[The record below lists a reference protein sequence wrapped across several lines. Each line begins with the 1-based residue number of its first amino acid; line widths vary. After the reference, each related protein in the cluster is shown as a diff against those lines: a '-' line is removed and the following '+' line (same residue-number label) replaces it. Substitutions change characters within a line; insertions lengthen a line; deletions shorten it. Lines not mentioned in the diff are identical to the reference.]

1 MSNFDLTQT
10 PAEAEAEAALTKAI
24 HCYCKTDEL
33 PKLAIVKYGINKD
46 KKERMW
52 RLQGIAFDLQPM
64 FPCTLMVRERR

>member
-33 PKLAIVKYGINKD
+33 PKLAIVKYGIN
-46 KKERMW
+46 
-52 RLQGIAFDLQPM
+52 
-64 FPCTLMVRERR
+64 